1 MRYIYFFW
9 YHLNWLEFVT
19 YVLIPTAMV
28 LMVLVYILSNIKLL
42 RISLEYDNEVFTKL
56 DKVIITSFTDTKK

>member
-42 RISLEYDNEVFTKL
+42 KISLENDNEIFNKL